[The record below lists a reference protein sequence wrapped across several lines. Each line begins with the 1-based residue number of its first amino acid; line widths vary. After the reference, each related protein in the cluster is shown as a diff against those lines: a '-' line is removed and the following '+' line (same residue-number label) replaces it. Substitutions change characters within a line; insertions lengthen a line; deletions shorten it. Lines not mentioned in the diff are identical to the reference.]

1 MSDFK
6 IDMEIKQLIKMGVP
20 DDMAFVIAH
29 INNGK
34 ADEVEHVLDKYKQ
47 EQQMIKEQLSNFV
60 PLAEVISA
68 GLLQGQPLDVPLEKN
83 LSLYNIDSNAE
94 EKNSNI

>member
-6 IDMEIKQLIKMGVP
+6 IDMEIKQLVKMGVP

-34 ADEVEHVLDKYKQ
+34 ADEIQPMLEKYKQ
-47 EQQMIKEQLSNFV
+47 EQQMIKEELNKFV
-60 PLAEVISA
+60 PFE
-68 GLLQGQPLDVPLEKN
+68 QN
-83 LSLYNIDSNAE
+83 LSLYSIDSNAE
-94 EKNSNI
+94 AKNSNI